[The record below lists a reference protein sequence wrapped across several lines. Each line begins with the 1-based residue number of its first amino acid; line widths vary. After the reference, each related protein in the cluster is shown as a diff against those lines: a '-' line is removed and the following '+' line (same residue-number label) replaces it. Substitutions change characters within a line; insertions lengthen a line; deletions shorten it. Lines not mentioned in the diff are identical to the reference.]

1 MSLYHCYQQVKQ
13 RVVTVIIISIFPQAV
28 TATVK
33 QSAPQINQC
42 RTVRPLM
49 KIRYRWNTVEDE
61 TEPHNMSNNSSQYGK
76 DGDTCFNSPTCP
88 SIVIIVTCVSLVGI
102 IANGAVLVIIFRTRR
117 LHKPVFMG
125 FAALALADFLYL
137 IFNTFLVH
145 LHWFFPDNKGSETA
159 ANVLGVIVLT
169 CAFSSASHVAFLS
182 VQQYF
187 MIAHPL
193 SSLAKQTNR
202 TVFIAS
208 LTVWIVCTFPSSF
221 YIYAVKMSNDP
232 LLGRLV
238 NFSVTII
245 ATFLPIIIILICH
258 FLKLKALR
266 ESVMNNRQSTRD
278 RMSKVVSVVI
288 LTYLVTTLP
297 INIHDTI
304 KLAGKIE
311 LSTAYFVIYRIA
323 FILLHLNFTINPFIY
338 FLFTPQCR
346 RILLMVK
353 CFPCYKKRSEEIYS
367 RQTGSTLLSHDHS
380 AGRHDTNV
388 CHTAM

>member
-1 MSLYHCYQQVKQ
+1 MSVYYCYQQVKQ
-13 RVVTVIIISIFPQAV
+13 RNVTVIIISIFPQAV
-28 TATVK
+28 TDTVK
-33 QSAPQINQC
+33 QSAPQINHC

-49 KIRYRWNTVEDE
+49 EIRYKWDVVADE
-61 TEPHNMSNNSSQYGK
+61 SGQHNMSNNSSQYGD
-76 DGDTCFNSPTCP
+76 DGDTCSNSPICP
-88 SIVIIVTCVSLVGI
+88 SIVILATCVSLVGI
-102 IANGAVLVIIFRTRR
+102 IANGAVLATIFRTGR

-137 IFNTFLVH
+137 IFNTFFVH

-159 ANVLGVIVLT
+159 ANVLSVIVVT
-169 CAFSSASHVAFLS
+169 SAFSSASHVTFLS

-208 LTVWIVCTFPSSF
+208 LTVWIVCTIPSSF
-221 YIYAVKMSNDP
+221 YIYAVRISNDP
-232 LLGRLV
+232 VLGRLV

-245 ATFLPIIIILICH
+245 VTFLPIIIILICH

-311 LSTAYFVIYRIA
+311 LSTVYFIIYRIA

-346 RILLMVK
+346 RILMMVK
-353 CFPCYKKRSEEIYS
+353 CLPCYKRSEEIHS

-388 CHTAM
+388 CHTAI

>member
-1 MSLYHCYQQVKQ
+1 MSVYYCYQQVKQ
-13 RVVTVIIISIFPQAV
+13 RNVTIIIISIFPQAV
-28 TATVK
+28 TDTVK
-33 QSAPQINQC
+33 QSAPQINLC

-49 KIRYRWNTVEDE
+49 EIRYRWDVVADE
-61 TEPHNMSNNSSQYGK
+61 SGQHNMSNNSSQYGE
-76 DGDTCFNSPTCP
+76 DGDTCSNSPICP
-88 SIVIIVTCVSLVGI
+88 SIVILATCVSLVGI

-137 IFNTFLVH
+137 IFNTFFVH

-159 ANVLGVIVLT
+159 ANVLSVIAVT
-169 CAFSSASHVAFLS
+169 SAFSSASHVTFLS

-208 LTVWIVCTFPSSF
+208 LTVWIVCTIPSSF
-221 YIYAVKMSNDP
+221 YIYAVRISNDP
-232 LLGRLV
+232 VLGRLV

-245 ATFLPIIIILICH
+245 VTFLPIIIILICH

-288 LTYLVTTLP
+288 LTYLLTTLP

-311 LSTAYFVIYRIA
+311 LSTVYFIIYRIA
-323 FILLHLNFTINPFIY
+323 FVLLHLNFTINPFIY

-346 RILLMVK
+346 RILMMVK
-353 CFPCYKKRSEEIYS
+353 CLPCYKRSEEIHS

-388 CHTAM
+388 CHTAI

>member
-1 MSLYHCYQQVKQ
+1 MSVYYCYQQVKQ
-13 RVVTVIIISIFPQAV
+13 RNVTVIIISIFPQAV
-28 TATVK
+28 TDTVK
-33 QSAPQINQC
+33 QSAPQINHC

-49 KIRYRWNTVEDE
+49 EIRYRWDVVADE
-61 TEPHNMSNNSSQYGK
+61 SGQHNMSNNSSQYGE
-76 DGDTCFNSPTCP
+76 DGDTCSNSPICP
-88 SIVIIVTCVSLVGI
+88 SIVILATCVSLVGI
-102 IANGAVLVIIFRTRR
+102 IANGAVLATIFRTRR

-137 IFNTFLVH
+137 IFNTFFVH

-159 ANVLGVIVLT
+159 ANVLSVIAVT
-169 CAFSSASHVAFLS
+169 SAFSSASHVTFLS

-208 LTVWIVCTFPSSF
+208 LTVWIVCTIPSSF
-221 YIYAVKMSNDP
+221 YIYAVRISNDP
-232 LLGRLV
+232 VLGRLV

-245 ATFLPIIIILICH
+245 VTFLPIIIILICH

-288 LTYLVTTLP
+288 LTYLLTTLP

-311 LSTAYFVIYRIA
+311 LSTVYFIIYRIA

-346 RILLMVK
+346 RILMMVK
-353 CFPCYKKRSEEIYS
+353 CLPCYKRSEEIHS

-388 CHTAM
+388 CNTAI

>member
-1 MSLYHCYQQVKQ
+1 MSVYYCYQQVKQ
-13 RVVTVIIISIFPQAV
+13 RNVTVIIISIFPQAV
-28 TATVK
+28 TDTVK
-33 QSAPQINQC
+33 QSAPQINHC

-49 KIRYRWNTVEDE
+49 EIRYKWDVVADE
-61 TEPHNMSNNSSQYGK
+61 SGQHNMSNNSSQYGE
-76 DGDTCFNSPTCP
+76 DGDTCSNSSICP
-88 SIVIIVTCVSLVGI
+88 SIVILATCVSLVGI
-102 IANGAVLVIIFRTRR
+102 IANGAVLATIFRTRR

-137 IFNTFLVH
+137 IFNTFFVH

-159 ANVLGVIVLT
+159 ANVLSVIVVT
-169 CAFSSASHVAFLS
+169 SAFSSASHVTFLS

-208 LTVWIVCTFPSSF
+208 LTVWIVCTIPSSF
-221 YIYAVKMSNDP
+221 YIYAVRISNDP
-232 LLGRLV
+232 VLGRLV

-245 ATFLPIIIILICH
+245 VTFLPIIIILICH

-288 LTYLVTTLP
+288 LTYLLTTLP

-311 LSTAYFVIYRIA
+311 LSTVYFIIYRIA

-346 RILLMVK
+346 RILMMVK
-353 CFPCYKKRSEEIYS
+353 CLPCYKRSEEIHS

-388 CHTAM
+388 CHTAI

>member
-1 MSLYHCYQQVKQ
+1 MSVYYCYQQVKQ
-13 RVVTVIIISIFPQAV
+13 RNITVIIISIFPQAV
-28 TATVK
+28 TDTVK
-33 QSAPQINQC
+33 QSAPQINHC

-49 KIRYRWNTVEDE
+49 EIRYKWDVVADE
-61 TEPHNMSNNSSQYGK
+61 SGQHNMSNNSSQYGE
-76 DGDTCFNSPTCP
+76 DGDTCSNSPICP
-88 SIVIIVTCVSLVGI
+88 SIVILATCVSLVGI
-102 IANGAVLVIIFRTRR
+102 IANGAVLATIFRTRR

-137 IFNTFLVH
+137 IFNTFFVH

-159 ANVLGVIVLT
+159 ANVLSVIVVT
-169 CAFSSASHVAFLS
+169 SAFSSASHVTFLS

-208 LTVWIVCTFPSSF
+208 LTVWIVCTIPSSF
-221 YIYAVKMSNDP
+221 YIYAVRISNDP
-232 LLGRLV
+232 VLGRLV

-245 ATFLPIIIILICH
+245 VTFLPIIIILICH

-311 LSTAYFVIYRIA
+311 LSTVYFIIYRIA

-346 RILLMVK
+346 RILMMVK
-353 CFPCYKKRSEEIYS
+353 CLPCYKRSEEIHS

-380 AGRHDTNV
+380 AGRHETNV
-388 CHTAM
+388 CHTAI

>member
-1 MSLYHCYQQVKQ
+1 MSVYYCYQQVKQ
-13 RVVTVIIISIFPQAV
+13 RNVTVIIISIFPQAV
-28 TATVK
+28 TDTVK
-33 QSAPQINQC
+33 QSAPQINHC

-49 KIRYRWNTVEDE
+49 EIRYKWDVVADE
-61 TEPHNMSNNSSQYGK
+61 SGQHNMSNNSSQYGE
-76 DGDTCFNSPTCP
+76 DGDTCSNSPICP
-88 SIVIIVTCVSLVGI
+88 SIVILATCVSLVGI
-102 IANGAVLVIIFRTRR
+102 IANGAVLATIFRTRR

-137 IFNTFLVH
+137 IFNTFFVH

-159 ANVLGVIVLT
+159 ANVLSVIVVT
-169 CAFSSASHVAFLS
+169 SAFSSASHVTFLS

-193 SSLAKQTNR
+193 SSMAKQTNR

-208 LTVWIVCTFPSSF
+208 LTVWIVCTIPSSF
-221 YIYAVKMSNDP
+221 YIYAVRISNDP
-232 LLGRLV
+232 VLGRLV

-245 ATFLPIIIILICH
+245 VTFLPIIIILICH

-311 LSTAYFVIYRIA
+311 LSTVYFIIYRIA

-346 RILLMVK
+346 RILMMVK
-353 CFPCYKKRSEEIYS
+353 CLPCYKRSEEIHS

-388 CHTAM
+388 CHTAI

>member
-1 MSLYHCYQQVKQ
+1 MSVYYCYQQVKQ
-13 RVVTVIIISIFPQAV
+13 RNVTVIIISIFPQAL
-28 TATVK
+28 TDTVK
-33 QSAPQINQC
+33 QSAPQINHC

-49 KIRYRWNTVEDE
+49 EIRYRWDVVADE
-61 TEPHNMSNNSSQYGK
+61 SGQHNMSNNSSQYGE
-76 DGDTCFNSPTCP
+76 DRDTCSNSPICP
-88 SIVIIVTCVSLVGI
+88 SIVILATCVSLVGI
-102 IANGAVLVIIFRTRR
+102 IANGAVLATIFRTRR

-137 IFNTFLVH
+137 IFNTFFVH

-159 ANVLGVIVLT
+159 ANVLSVIVVT
-169 CAFSSASHVAFLS
+169 SAFSSASHVTFLS

-208 LTVWIVCTFPSSF
+208 LTVWIVCTIPSSF
-221 YIYAVKMSNDP
+221 YIYAVRISNDP
-232 LLGRLV
+232 VLGRLV

-245 ATFLPIIIILICH
+245 VTFLPIIIILICH

-288 LTYLVTTLP
+288 LTYLLTTLP

-311 LSTAYFVIYRIA
+311 LSTVYFIIYRIA

-346 RILLMVK
+346 RILMMVK
-353 CFPCYKKRSEEIYS
+353 CLPCYKRSEEIHS

-388 CHTAM
+388 CHTAI

>member
-1 MSLYHCYQQVKQ
+1 MSVYYCYQQVKQ
-13 RVVTVIIISIFPQAV
+13 RNVTVIIISIFPQAV
-28 TATVK
+28 TDTVK
-33 QSAPQINQC
+33 QSAPQINHC

-49 KIRYRWNTVEDE
+49 EIRYKWDVVADE
-61 TEPHNMSNNSSQYGK
+61 SGQHNMSNNSSQYGE
-76 DGDTCFNSPTCP
+76 DGDTCSNSSICP
-88 SIVIIVTCVSLVGI
+88 SIVILATCVSLVGI
-102 IANGAVLVIIFRTRR
+102 IANGAVLATIFRTRR

-137 IFNTFLVH
+137 IFNTFFVH

-159 ANVLGVIVLT
+159 ANVLSVIVVT
-169 CAFSSASHVAFLS
+169 SAFSSASHVTFLS

-208 LTVWIVCTFPSSF
+208 LTVWIVCTIPSSF
-221 YIYAVKMSNDP
+221 YIYAVRISNDP
-232 LLGRLV
+232 VLGRLV

-245 ATFLPIIIILICH
+245 VTFLPIIIILICH

-311 LSTAYFVIYRIA
+311 LSTVYFIIYRIA

-346 RILLMVK
+346 RILMMVK
-353 CFPCYKKRSEEIYS
+353 CLPCYKRSEEIHS

-388 CHTAM
+388 CHTAI

>member
-1 MSLYHCYQQVKQ
+1 MSVYYCYQQVKQ
-13 RVVTVIIISIFPQAV
+13 RNVTVIIISIFPQAV
-28 TATVK
+28 TDTVK
-33 QSAPQINQC
+33 QSAPQINHC

-49 KIRYRWNTVEDE
+49 EIRYRWDVVADE
-61 TEPHNMSNNSSQYGK
+61 SGQHNMSNNSSQYGE
-76 DGDTCFNSPTCP
+76 DGDTCSNSPICP
-88 SIVIIVTCVSLVGI
+88 SIVILATCVSLVGI
-102 IANGAVLVIIFRTRR
+102 VANGAVLATIFRTRR

-137 IFNTFLVH
+137 IFNTFFVH

-159 ANVLGVIVLT
+159 ANVLSVIVVT
-169 CAFSSASHVAFLS
+169 SAFSSASHVTFLS

-208 LTVWIVCTFPSSF
+208 LTVWIVCTIPSSF
-221 YIYAVKMSNDP
+221 YIYAVRISNDP
-232 LLGRLV
+232 VLGRLV

-245 ATFLPIIIILICH
+245 VTFLPIIIILICH

-288 LTYLVTTLP
+288 LTYLLTTLP

-311 LSTAYFVIYRIA
+311 LSTVYFIIYRIA

-346 RILLMVK
+346 RILMMVK
-353 CFPCYKKRSEEIYS
+353 CLPCYKRSEEIHS

-388 CHTAM
+388 CHTAI

>member
-1 MSLYHCYQQVKQ
+1 MSVYYCYQQVKQ
-13 RVVTVIIISIFPQAV
+13 RNVTVITISIFPQAV
-28 TATVK
+28 TDTVK
-33 QSAPQINQC
+33 QSAPQINHC
-42 RTVRPLM
+42 RTVRPFM
-49 KIRYRWNTVEDE
+49 EIRYRWDVVADE
-61 TEPHNMSNNSSQYGK
+61 SGQHNMSNNSSQYGE
-76 DGDTCFNSPTCP
+76 DGDTCSNSPICP
-88 SIVIIVTCVSLVGI
+88 SIVILATCVSLVGI
-102 IANGAVLVIIFRTRR
+102 IANGAVLATIFRTRR

-159 ANVLGVIVLT
+159 ANVLSVIVVT
-169 CAFSSASHVAFLS
+169 SAFSSASHVTFLS

-208 LTVWIVCTFPSSF
+208 LTVWIVCTIPSSF
-221 YIYAVKMSNDP
+221 YIYAVRISNDP
-232 LLGRLV
+232 VLGRLV

-245 ATFLPIIIILICH
+245 VTFLPIIIILICH

-288 LTYLVTTLP
+288 FTYLLTTLP

-311 LSTAYFVIYRIA
+311 LSTAYFIIYRIA

-346 RILLMVK
+346 RILMMVK
-353 CFPCYKKRSEEIYS
+353 CLPCYKRSEEIHS

-388 CHTAM
+388 CHTAI

>member
-1 MSLYHCYQQVKQ
+1 
-13 RVVTVIIISIFPQAV
+13 
-28 TATVK
+28 
-33 QSAPQINQC
+33 
-42 RTVRPLM
+42 
-49 KIRYRWNTVEDE
+49 
-61 TEPHNMSNNSSQYGK
+61 MSNNSSQYGE
-76 DGDTCFNSPTCP
+76 DGDTCSNSPICP
-88 SIVIIVTCVSLVGI
+88 SIVILATCVSLVGI
-102 IANGAVLVIIFRTRR
+102 IANGAVLATIFRTRR

-137 IFNTFLVH
+137 IFNTFFVH

-159 ANVLGVIVLT
+159 ANVLSVIVVT
-169 CAFSSASHVAFLS
+169 SAFSSASHVTFLS

-208 LTVWIVCTFPSSF
+208 LTVWIVCTIPSSF
-221 YIYAVKMSNDP
+221 YIYAVRISNDP
-232 LLGRLV
+232 VLGRLV

-245 ATFLPIIIILICH
+245 VTFLPIIIILICH

-311 LSTAYFVIYRIA
+311 LSTAYFIIYRIA

-346 RILLMVK
+346 RILMMVK
-353 CFPCYKKRSEEIYS
+353 CFPCYKRSEEIHS

-388 CHTAM
+388 CHTAI

>member
-1 MSLYHCYQQVKQ
+1 MSVYYCYQQVKQ
-13 RVVTVIIISIFPQAV
+13 RNVTVITISIFPQAV
-28 TATVK
+28 TDTVK
-33 QSAPQINQC
+33 QSAPQINHC
-42 RTVRPLM
+42 RTVRPFM
-49 KIRYRWNTVEDE
+49 EIRYRWDVVADE
-61 TEPHNMSNNSSQYGK
+61 SGQHNMSNNSSQYGE
-76 DGDTCFNSPTCP
+76 DGDTCSNSPICP
-88 SIVIIVTCVSLVGI
+88 SIVILATCVSLVGI
-102 IANGAVLVIIFRTRR
+102 IANGAVLATIFRTRR

-159 ANVLGVIVLT
+159 ANVLSVIVVT
-169 CAFSSASHVAFLS
+169 SAFSYASHVTFLS

-208 LTVWIVCTFPSSF
+208 LTVWIVCTIPSSF
-221 YIYAVKMSNDP
+221 YIYAVRISNDP
-232 LLGRLV
+232 VLGRLV

-245 ATFLPIIIILICH
+245 VTFLPIIIILVCH

-311 LSTAYFVIYRIA
+311 LSTVYFIIYRIA

-346 RILLMVK
+346 RILIMVK
-353 CFPCYKKRSEEIYS
+353 CLPCFKRSEEIHS

-388 CHTAM
+388 CHTAI

>member
-1 MSLYHCYQQVKQ
+1 MSVYYCYQQVKQ
-13 RVVTVIIISIFPQAV
+13 RNVTVIIISIFPQAV
-28 TATVK
+28 TDTVK
-33 QSAPQINQC
+33 QSAPQINHC

-49 KIRYRWNTVEDE
+49 EIRYKWDVVADE
-61 TEPHNMSNNSSQYGK
+61 SGQHNMSNNSSQYGE
-76 DGDTCFNSPTCP
+76 DGDTCSNSPICP
-88 SIVIIVTCVSLVGI
+88 SIVILATCVSLVGI
-102 IANGAVLVIIFRTRR
+102 IANGAVLATIFRTRR

-137 IFNTFLVH
+137 IFNTFFVH

-159 ANVLGVIVLT
+159 ANVLSVIVVT
-169 CAFSSASHVAFLS
+169 SAFSSASHVTFLS

-208 LTVWIVCTFPSSF
+208 LTVWIVCTIPSSF
-221 YIYAVKMSNDP
+221 YIYAVRISNDP
-232 LLGRLV
+232 VLGRLV

-245 ATFLPIIIILICH
+245 VTFLPIIIILICH

-288 LTYLVTTLP
+288 LTYLLTTLP

-311 LSTAYFVIYRIA
+311 LSTVYFIIYRIA

-346 RILLMVK
+346 RILMMVK
-353 CFPCYKKRSEEIYS
+353 CLPCYKRSEEIHS

>member
-1 MSLYHCYQQVKQ
+1 MSVYYCYQQVKQ
-13 RVVTVIIISIFPQAV
+13 RNVTVITISIFPQAV
-28 TATVK
+28 TDTVK
-33 QSAPQINQC
+33 QSAPQINHC
-42 RTVRPLM
+42 RTVRPFM
-49 KIRYRWNTVEDE
+49 EIRYRWDVVADE
-61 TEPHNMSNNSSQYGK
+61 SGQHNMSNNSSQYGE
-76 DGDTCFNSPTCP
+76 DGDTCSNSPICP
-88 SIVIIVTCVSLVGI
+88 SIVILATCVSLVGI
-102 IANGAVLVIIFRTRR
+102 IANGAVLATIFRTRR

-159 ANVLGVIVLT
+159 ANVLSVIVVT
-169 CAFSSASHVAFLS
+169 SAFSSASHVTFLS

-208 LTVWIVCTFPSSF
+208 LTVWIVCTIPSSF
-221 YIYAVKMSNDP
+221 YIYAVRISNDP
-232 LLGRLV
+232 VLGRLV

-245 ATFLPIIIILICH
+245 VTFLPIIIILICH

-288 LTYLVTTLP
+288 LTYLLTTLP

-311 LSTAYFVIYRIA
+311 LSTVYFIIYRIA

-346 RILLMVK
+346 RILMMVK
-353 CFPCYKKRSEEIYS
+353 CLPCYKRSEEIHS

-388 CHTAM
+388 CHTAI

>member
-1 MSLYHCYQQVKQ
+1 MSVYYCYQQVKQ
-13 RVVTVIIISIFPQAV
+13 RNVTVIIISIFPQAV
-28 TATVK
+28 TDTVK
-33 QSAPQINQC
+33 QSAPQINHC

-49 KIRYRWNTVEDE
+49 EIRYRWDVVADE
-61 TEPHNMSNNSSQYGK
+61 SGQHNMSNNSSQYGE
-76 DGDTCFNSPTCP
+76 DGDTCSNSPICP
-88 SIVIIVTCVSLVGI
+88 SIVILATCVSLVGI
-102 IANGAVLVIIFRTRR
+102 IANGAVLATIFRTRR

-137 IFNTFLVH
+137 IFNTFFVH

-159 ANVLGVIVLT
+159 ANVLSVIVVT
-169 CAFSSASHVAFLS
+169 SAFSSASHVTFLS

-193 SSLAKQTNR
+193 SSMAKQTNR

-208 LTVWIVCTFPSSF
+208 LTVWIVCTIPSSF
-221 YIYAVKMSNDP
+221 YIYAVRISNDP
-232 LLGRLV
+232 VLGRLV

-245 ATFLPIIIILICH
+245 VTFLPIIIILICH

-288 LTYLVTTLP
+288 LTYLLTTLP

-311 LSTAYFVIYRIA
+311 LSTVYFIIYRIA

-346 RILLMVK
+346 RILMMVK
-353 CFPCYKKRSEEIYS
+353 CLPCYKRSEEIHS

-388 CHTAM
+388 CHTAI

>member
-1 MSLYHCYQQVKQ
+1 MSVYYCYQQVKQ
-13 RVVTVIIISIFPQAV
+13 RNVTVIIISIFPQAV
-28 TATVK
+28 TDTVK
-33 QSAPQINQC
+33 QSAPQINHC

-49 KIRYRWNTVEDE
+49 EIRYRWDVVADE
-61 TEPHNMSNNSSQYGK
+61 IGQHNMSNNSSQYGE
-76 DGDTCFNSPTCP
+76 DGDTCSNSPICP
-88 SIVIIVTCVSLVGI
+88 SIVILATCVSLVGI
-102 IANGAVLVIIFRTRR
+102 IANGAVLATIFRTRR

-137 IFNTFLVH
+137 IFNTFFVH

-159 ANVLGVIVLT
+159 ANVLSVIVVT
-169 CAFSSASHVAFLS
+169 SAFSSASHVTFLS

-208 LTVWIVCTFPSSF
+208 LTVWIVCTIPSSF
-221 YIYAVKMSNDP
+221 YIFAVRISNDP
-232 LLGRLV
+232 VLGRLV

-245 ATFLPIIIILICH
+245 VTFLPIIIILICH

-311 LSTAYFVIYRIA
+311 LSTVYLIIYRIA

-346 RILLMVK
+346 RILMMVK
-353 CFPCYKKRSEEIYS
+353 CLPCYKRSEEIHS
-367 RQTGSTLLSHDHS
+367 RQTGSTLLSRDHS

-388 CHTAM
+388 CHTAI

>member
-1 MSLYHCYQQVKQ
+1 MSVYYCYQQVKQ
-13 RVVTVIIISIFPQAV
+13 RNVTVIIISIFPQAV
-28 TATVK
+28 TDTVK
-33 QSAPQINQC
+33 QSAPQINHC

-49 KIRYRWNTVEDE
+49 EIRYKWDVVADE
-61 TEPHNMSNNSSQYGK
+61 SGQHNMSNNSSQYGE
-76 DGDTCFNSPTCP
+76 DGDTCSNSPICP
-88 SIVIIVTCVSLVGI
+88 SIVILATCVSLVGI
-102 IANGAVLVIIFRTRR
+102 IANGAVLATIFRTRR

-137 IFNTFLVH
+137 IFNTFFVH

-159 ANVLGVIVLT
+159 ANVLSVIVVT
-169 CAFSSASHVAFLS
+169 SAFSSASHVTFLS

-193 SSLAKQTNR
+193 SSMAKQTNR

-208 LTVWIVCTFPSSF
+208 LTVWIVCTIPSSF
-221 YIYAVKMSNDP
+221 YIYAVRISNDP
-232 LLGRLV
+232 VLGRLV

-245 ATFLPIIIILICH
+245 VTFLPIIIILICH

-311 LSTAYFVIYRIA
+311 LSTVYLIIYRIA

-346 RILLMVK
+346 RILMMVK
-353 CFPCYKKRSEEIYS
+353 CLPCYKRSEEIHS

-388 CHTAM
+388 CHTAI

>member
-1 MSLYHCYQQVKQ
+1 MSVYYCYQQVKQ
-13 RVVTVIIISIFPQAV
+13 RNVTVIIISIFPQAV
-28 TATVK
+28 TDTVK
-33 QSAPQINQC
+33 QSAPQINHC

-49 KIRYRWNTVEDE
+49 EIRYRWDVVADE
-61 TEPHNMSNNSSQYGK
+61 SGQHNMSNNSSQYGE
-76 DGDTCFNSPTCP
+76 DGDTCSNSPICP
-88 SIVIIVTCVSLVGI
+88 SIVILATCVSLVGI
-102 IANGAVLVIIFRTRR
+102 IANGAVLATIFRTRR

-137 IFNTFLVH
+137 IFNTFFVH

-159 ANVLGVIVLT
+159 ANVLSVIAVT
-169 CAFSSASHVAFLS
+169 SAFSSASHVTFLS

-208 LTVWIVCTFPSSF
+208 LTVWIVCTIPSSF
-221 YIYAVKMSNDP
+221 YIYAVRISNDP
-232 LLGRLV
+232 VLGRLV

-245 ATFLPIIIILICH
+245 VTFLPIIIILICH

-288 LTYLVTTLP
+288 LTYLLTTLP

-311 LSTAYFVIYRIA
+311 LSTVYFIIYRIA

-346 RILLMVK
+346 RILMMVK
-353 CFPCYKKRSEEIYS
+353 CLPCYKRSEEIHS

-388 CHTAM
+388 CHTAI

>member
-1 MSLYHCYQQVKQ
+1 MSVYYCYQQVKQ
-13 RVVTVIIISIFPQAV
+13 RNVTVIIISIFPQAV
-28 TATVK
+28 TDTVK
-33 QSAPQINQC
+33 QSAPQINHC

-49 KIRYRWNTVEDE
+49 EIRYRWDVVADE
-61 TEPHNMSNNSSQYGK
+61 SGQHNMSNNSSQYGE
-76 DGDTCFNSPTCP
+76 DGDTCSNSPICP
-88 SIVIIVTCVSLVGI
+88 SIVILATCVSLVGI
-102 IANGAVLVIIFRTRR
+102 IANGAVLATIFRTGR

-137 IFNTFLVH
+137 IFNTFFVH

-159 ANVLGVIVLT
+159 ANVLSVIVVT
-169 CAFSSASHVAFLS
+169 SAFSSASHVTFLS

-208 LTVWIVCTFPSSF
+208 LTVWIVCTIPSSF
-221 YIYAVKMSNDP
+221 YIYAVRISNDP
-232 LLGRLV
+232 VLGRLV

-245 ATFLPIIIILICH
+245 VTFLPIIIILICH

-288 LTYLVTTLP
+288 LTYLLTTLP

-311 LSTAYFVIYRIA
+311 LSTVYFIIYRIA

-346 RILLMVK
+346 RILMMVK
-353 CFPCYKKRSEEIYS
+353 CLPCYKRSEEIHS

-388 CHTAM
+388 CHTAI

>member
-1 MSLYHCYQQVKQ
+1 MSVYYCYQQVKQ
-13 RVVTVIIISIFPQAV
+13 RNVTIIIISIFPQAV
-28 TATVK
+28 TDTVK
-33 QSAPQINQC
+33 QSAPQINLC

-49 KIRYRWNTVEDE
+49 EIRYRWDVVADE
-61 TEPHNMSNNSSQYGK
+61 SGQHNMSNNSSQYGE
-76 DGDTCFNSPTCP
+76 DGDTCSNSPICP
-88 SIVIIVTCVSLVGI
+88 SIVILATCVSLVGI

-145 LHWFFPDNKGSETA
+145 LHWFFPDNKRSETA
-159 ANVLGVIVLT
+159 ANVLSVIVVT
-169 CAFSSASHVAFLS
+169 SAFSSASHVTFLS

-208 LTVWIVCTFPSSF
+208 LTVWIVCTIPSSF
-221 YIYAVKMSNDP
+221 YIYAVRISNDP
-232 LLGRLV
+232 VLGRLV

-245 ATFLPIIIILICH
+245 VTFLPIIIILICH
-258 FLKLKALR
+258 FLKLKALG

-288 LTYLVTTLP
+288 LTYLLTTLP

-311 LSTAYFVIYRIA
+311 LSTVYFIIYRIA
-323 FILLHLNFTINPFIY
+323 FVLLHLNFTINPFIY

-346 RILLMVK
+346 RILMMVK
-353 CFPCYKKRSEEIYS
+353 CLPCYKRSEEIHS

-388 CHTAM
+388 CHTAI

>member
-1 MSLYHCYQQVKQ
+1 MSVYYCYQQVKQ
-13 RVVTVIIISIFPQAV
+13 RNVTVIIISIFPQAV
-28 TATVK
+28 TDTVK
-33 QSAPQINQC
+33 QSAPQINHC

-49 KIRYRWNTVEDE
+49 EIRYRWDVVADE
-61 TEPHNMSNNSSQYGK
+61 SGQHNMSNNSSQYGE
-76 DGDTCFNSPTCP
+76 DGDTCSNSPICP
-88 SIVIIVTCVSLVGI
+88 SIVILATCVSLVGI
-102 IANGAVLVIIFRTRR
+102 IANGAVLATIFRTRR

-137 IFNTFLVH
+137 IFNTFFVH

-159 ANVLGVIVLT
+159 ANVLSVIVVT
-169 CAFSSASHVAFLS
+169 SAFSSASHVTFLS

-208 LTVWIVCTFPSSF
+208 LTVWIVCTIPSSF
-221 YIYAVKMSNDP
+221 YIYAVRISNDP
-232 LLGRLV
+232 VLGRLV

-245 ATFLPIIIILICH
+245 VTFLPIIIILICH

-288 LTYLVTTLP
+288 FTYLLTTLP

-311 LSTAYFVIYRIA
+311 LSTVYFIIYRIA

-346 RILLMVK
+346 RILMMVK
-353 CFPCYKKRSEEIYS
+353 CLPCYKRSEEIHS

-388 CHTAM
+388 CHTAI

>member
-1 MSLYHCYQQVKQ
+1 MSVYYCYQQVKQ
-13 RVVTVIIISIFPQAV
+13 RNVTVIIISIFPQAV
-28 TATVK
+28 TDTVK
-33 QSAPQINQC
+33 QSAPQINHC

-49 KIRYRWNTVEDE
+49 EIRYRWDVVADE
-61 TEPHNMSNNSSQYGK
+61 SGQHNMSNNSSQYGE
-76 DGDTCFNSPTCP
+76 DGDTCSNSPICP
-88 SIVIIVTCVSLVGI
+88 SIVILATCVSLVGI
-102 IANGAVLVIIFRTRR
+102 IANGAVLATIFRTGR

-137 IFNTFLVH
+137 IFNTFFVH

-159 ANVLGVIVLT
+159 ANVLSVIVVT
-169 CAFSSASHVAFLS
+169 SAFSSASHVTFLS

-208 LTVWIVCTFPSSF
+208 LTVWIVCTIPSSF
-221 YIYAVKMSNDP
+221 YIYAVRISNDP
-232 LLGRLV
+232 VLGRLV

-245 ATFLPIIIILICH
+245 VTFLPIIIILICH

-288 LTYLVTTLP
+288 LTYLLTTLP

-311 LSTAYFVIYRIA
+311 LSTVYFIIYRIA

-346 RILLMVK
+346 RILMMVK
-353 CFPCYKKRSEEIYS
+353 CLPCYKRSEEIHS

-380 AGRHDTNV
+380 VGRHDTNV
-388 CHTAM
+388 CNTAI

>member
-1 MSLYHCYQQVKQ
+1 MSVYYCYQQVKQ
-13 RVVTVIIISIFPQAV
+13 RNVTVIIISIFPQAV
-28 TATVK
+28 TDTVK
-33 QSAPQINQC
+33 QSAPQINHC

-49 KIRYRWNTVEDE
+49 EIRYRWDVVADE
-61 TEPHNMSNNSSQYGK
+61 SGQHNMSNNSSQYGE
-76 DGDTCFNSPTCP
+76 DGDTCSYSPICP
-88 SIVIIVTCVSLVGI
+88 SIVILATCVSLVGI
-102 IANGAVLVIIFRTRR
+102 IANGAVLATIFRTGR

-137 IFNTFLVH
+137 IFNTFFVH

-159 ANVLGVIVLT
+159 ANVLSVIVVT
-169 CAFSSASHVAFLS
+169 SAFSSASHVTFLS

-208 LTVWIVCTFPSSF
+208 LTVWIVCTIPSSF
-221 YIYAVKMSNDP
+221 YIYAVRISNDP
-232 LLGRLV
+232 VLGRLV

-245 ATFLPIIIILICH
+245 VTFLPIIIILICH

-311 LSTAYFVIYRIA
+311 LSTVYFIIYRIA

-346 RILLMVK
+346 RILMMVK
-353 CFPCYKKRSEEIYS
+353 CLPCYKRSEEIHS

-380 AGRHDTNV
+380 VGRHDTNV
-388 CHTAM
+388 CHTAI

>member
-1 MSLYHCYQQVKQ
+1 MSVYYCYQQVKQ
-13 RVVTVIIISIFPQAV
+13 RNVTVIIISIFPQAV
-28 TATVK
+28 TDTVK
-33 QSAPQINQC
+33 QSAPQINHC

-49 KIRYRWNTVEDE
+49 EIRYRWDVVADE
-61 TEPHNMSNNSSQYGK
+61 SGQHNMSNNSSQYGEG
-76 DGDTCFNSPTCP
+76 GDTCSNSPICP
-88 SIVIIVTCVSLVGI
+88 SIVILATCVSLVGI
-102 IANGAVLVIIFRTRR
+102 IANGAVLATIFRTRR

-137 IFNTFLVH
+137 IFNTFFVH

-159 ANVLGVIVLT
+159 ANVLSVIVVT
-169 CAFSSASHVAFLS
+169 SAFSSASHVTFLS

-208 LTVWIVCTFPSSF
+208 LTVWIVCTIPSSF
-221 YIYAVKMSNDP
+221 YIYAVRISNDP
-232 LLGRLV
+232 VLGRLV

-245 ATFLPIIIILICH
+245 VTFLPIIIILICH

-288 LTYLVTTLP
+288 LTYLLTTLP

-311 LSTAYFVIYRIA
+311 LSTVYFIIYRIA

-346 RILLMVK
+346 RILMMVK
-353 CFPCYKKRSEEIYS
+353 CLPCYKRSEEIHS

-388 CHTAM
+388 CHTAI

>member
-1 MSLYHCYQQVKQ
+1 MSVYYCYQQVKQ
-13 RVVTVIIISIFPQAV
+13 RNVTVIIISIFPQAV
-28 TATVK
+28 TDTVK
-33 QSAPQINQC
+33 QSAPQINHC

-49 KIRYRWNTVEDE
+49 EIRYRWDVVADE
-61 TEPHNMSNNSSQYGK
+61 IGQHNMSNNSSQYGE
-76 DGDTCFNSPTCP
+76 DGDTCSNSPICP
-88 SIVIIVTCVSLVGI
+88 SIVILATCVSLVGI
-102 IANGAVLVIIFRTRR
+102 IANGAVLATIFRTRR

-137 IFNTFLVH
+137 IFNTFFVH

-159 ANVLGVIVLT
+159 ANVLSVIVVT
-169 CAFSSASHVAFLS
+169 SAFSSASHVTFLS

-208 LTVWIVCTFPSSF
+208 LTVWIVCTIPSSF
-221 YIYAVKMSNDP
+221 YIYAVRISNDP
-232 LLGRLV
+232 VLGRLV

-245 ATFLPIIIILICH
+245 VTFLPIIIILICH

-288 LTYLVTTLP
+288 LTYLLTTLP

-311 LSTAYFVIYRIA
+311 LSTVYLIIYRIA

-346 RILLMVK
+346 RILMMVK
-353 CFPCYKKRSEEIYS
+353 CLPCYKRSEEIHS

-388 CHTAM
+388 CHTAI

>member
-1 MSLYHCYQQVKQ
+1 MSVYYCYQQVKQ
-13 RVVTVIIISIFPQAV
+13 RNVTVIIISIFPQAV
-28 TATVK
+28 TDTVK
-33 QSAPQINQC
+33 QSAPQINHC

-49 KIRYRWNTVEDE
+49 EIRYRWDVVADE
-61 TEPHNMSNNSSQYGK
+61 SGQHNMSNNSSQYGE
-76 DGDTCFNSPTCP
+76 DGDTCSNSPICP
-88 SIVIIVTCVSLVGI
+88 SIVILATCVSLVGI
-102 IANGAVLVIIFRTRR
+102 IANGAVLATIFRTRR

-137 IFNTFLVH
+137 IFNTFFVH

-159 ANVLGVIVLT
+159 ANVLSVIVVT
-169 CAFSSASHVAFLS
+169 SAFSSASHVTFLS

-208 LTVWIVCTFPSSF
+208 LTVWIVCTIPSSF
-221 YIYAVKMSNDP
+221 YIYAVRISNDP
-232 LLGRLV
+232 VLGRLV

-245 ATFLPIIIILICH
+245 VTFLPIIIILICH

-288 LTYLVTTLP
+288 LTYLLTTLP

-311 LSTAYFVIYRIA
+311 LSTVYFIIYRIA

-346 RILLMVK
+346 RILMMVK
-353 CFPCYKKRSEEIYS
+353 CLPCFKRSEEIHS

-388 CHTAM
+388 CNTAI

>member
-1 MSLYHCYQQVKQ
+1 MSVYYCYQQVKQ
-13 RVVTVIIISIFPQAV
+13 RNVTVITISIFPQAV
-28 TATVK
+28 TDTVK
-33 QSAPQINQC
+33 QSAPQINHC
-42 RTVRPLM
+42 RTVRPFM
-49 KIRYRWNTVEDE
+49 EIRYRWDVVADE
-61 TEPHNMSNNSSQYGK
+61 SGQHNMSNNSSQYGE
-76 DGDTCFNSPTCP
+76 DGDTCSNSPICP
-88 SIVIIVTCVSLVGI
+88 SIVILATCVSLVGI
-102 IANGAVLVIIFRTRR
+102 IANGAVLATIFRTRR

-137 IFNTFLVH
+137 IFNTFFVH

-159 ANVLGVIVLT
+159 ANVLSVIVVT
-169 CAFSSASHVAFLS
+169 SAFSSASHVTFLS

-208 LTVWIVCTFPSSF
+208 LTVWIVCTIPSSF
-221 YIYAVKMSNDP
+221 YIYAVRISNDP
-232 LLGRLV
+232 VLGRLV

-245 ATFLPIIIILICH
+245 VTFLPIIIILICH

-288 LTYLVTTLP
+288 LTYLLTTLP

-311 LSTAYFVIYRIA
+311 LSTVYFIIYRIA

-346 RILLMVK
+346 RILMMVK
-353 CFPCYKKRSEEIYS
+353 CLPCYKRSEEIHS

-388 CHTAM
+388 CHTAI

>member
-1 MSLYHCYQQVKQ
+1 MSVYYCYQQVKQ
-13 RVVTVIIISIFPQAV
+13 RNVTVIIISIFPQAV
-28 TATVK
+28 TDTVK
-33 QSAPQINQC
+33 QSAPQINHC
-42 RTVRPLM
+42 RTVRPLIE
-49 KIRYRWNTVEDE
+49 IRYRWDVVADE
-61 TEPHNMSNNSSQYGK
+61 SGQHNMSNNSSQYGE
-76 DGDTCFNSPTCP
+76 DGDTCSNSPICP
-88 SIVIIVTCVSLVGI
+88 SIVILATCVSLVGI
-102 IANGAVLVIIFRTRR
+102 IANGAVLATIFRTRR

-137 IFNTFLVH
+137 IFNTFFVH

-159 ANVLGVIVLT
+159 ANVLSVIVVT
-169 CAFSSASHVAFLS
+169 SAFSSASHVTFLS

-208 LTVWIVCTFPSSF
+208 LTVWIVCTIPSSF
-221 YIYAVKMSNDP
+221 YIYAVRISNDP
-232 LLGRLV
+232 VLGRLV

-245 ATFLPIIIILICH
+245 VTFLPIIIILICH

-288 LTYLVTTLP
+288 LTYLLTTLP

-311 LSTAYFVIYRIA
+311 LSTVYFIIYRIA

-346 RILLMVK
+346 RILMMVK
-353 CFPCYKKRSEEIYS
+353 CLPCYKRSEEIHS

-388 CHTAM
+388 CHTAI

>member
-1 MSLYHCYQQVKQ
+1 MSVYYCYQQVKQ
-13 RVVTVIIISIFPQAV
+13 RNVTVIIISIFPQAV
-28 TATVK
+28 TDTVK
-33 QSAPQINQC
+33 QSAPQINHC

-49 KIRYRWNTVEDE
+49 EIRYRWDVVADKSGQ
-61 TEPHNMSNNSSQYGK
+61 HNMSNNSSQYGE
-76 DGDTCFNSPTCP
+76 DGDTCSNSPICP
-88 SIVIIVTCVSLVGI
+88 SIVILATCVSLVGI
-102 IANGAVLVIIFRTRR
+102 IANGAVLATIFRTRR

-137 IFNTFLVH
+137 IFNTFFVH

-159 ANVLGVIVLT
+159 ANVLSVIVVT
-169 CAFSSASHVAFLS
+169 SAFSSASHVTFLS

-208 LTVWIVCTFPSSF
+208 LTVWIVCTIPSSF
-221 YIYAVKMSNDP
+221 YIYAVRISNDP
-232 LLGRLV
+232 VLGRLV

-245 ATFLPIIIILICH
+245 VTFLPIIIILICH

-311 LSTAYFVIYRIA
+311 LSTAYFIIYRIA

-346 RILLMVK
+346 RILMMVK
-353 CFPCYKKRSEEIYS
+353 CFPCYKRSEEIHS

-380 AGRHDTNV
+380 SGRHDTNV
-388 CHTAM
+388 CHTAI

>member
-1 MSLYHCYQQVKQ
+1 MSVYYCYQQVKQ
-13 RVVTVIIISIFPQAV
+13 RNVTVIIISIFPQAV
-28 TATVK
+28 TDTVK
-33 QSAPQINQC
+33 QSAPQINHC

-49 KIRYRWNTVEDE
+49 EIRYKWDVVADE
-61 TEPHNMSNNSSQYGK
+61 SGQHNMSNNSSQYGE
-76 DGDTCFNSPTCP
+76 DGDTCSNSPICP
-88 SIVIIVTCVSLVGI
+88 SIVILATCVSLVGI
-102 IANGAVLVIIFRTRR
+102 IANGAVLATIFRTRR

-137 IFNTFLVH
+137 IFNTFFVH

-159 ANVLGVIVLT
+159 ANVLSVIVVT
-169 CAFSSASHVAFLS
+169 SAFSSASHVTFLS

-208 LTVWIVCTFPSSF
+208 LTVWIVCTIPSSF
-221 YIYAVKMSNDP
+221 YIYAVRISNDP
-232 LLGRLV
+232 VLGRLV

-245 ATFLPIIIILICH
+245 VTFLPIIIILICH

-288 LTYLVTTLP
+288 FTYLLTTLP

-311 LSTAYFVIYRIA
+311 LSTVYFIIYRIA

-346 RILLMVK
+346 RILMMVK
-353 CFPCYKKRSEEIYS
+353 CFPCYKRSEEIHS

-388 CHTAM
+388 CHTAI

>member
-1 MSLYHCYQQVKQ
+1 MSVYYCYQQVKQ
-13 RVVTVIIISIFPQAV
+13 RNVTVIIISIFPQV
-28 TATVK
+28 VIDTVK
-33 QSAPQINQC
+33 QSAPQINHC
-42 RTVRPLM
+42 RTVRPFM
-49 KIRYRWNTVEDE
+49 EIRYRWDVVADE
-61 TEPHNMSNNSSQYGK
+61 SGQHNMSNNSSQYGE
-76 DGDTCFNSPTCP
+76 DGDTCSNSPICP
-88 SIVIIVTCVSLVGI
+88 SIVILATCVSLVGI

-145 LHWFFPDNKGSETA
+145 LHWFFPDDKGSETA
-159 ANVLGVIVLT
+159 ANVLSVIVVT
-169 CAFSSASHVAFLS
+169 SAFSSASHVTFLS

-208 LTVWIVCTFPSSF
+208 LTVWIVCTIPSSF
-221 YIYAVKMSNDP
+221 YIYAVRISNDP
-232 LLGRLV
+232 VLGRLV

-245 ATFLPIIIILICH
+245 VTFLPIIIILICH

-288 LTYLVTTLP
+288 LTYLLTTLP

-311 LSTAYFVIYRIA
+311 LSTVYFIIYRIA

-346 RILLMVK
+346 RILMMVK
-353 CFPCYKKRSEEIYS
+353 CLPCYKRSEEIHS

-380 AGRHDTNV
+380 AGRHETNV
-388 CHTAM
+388 CHTAI

>member
-1 MSLYHCYQQVKQ
+1 MSVYYCYQQVKQ
-13 RVVTVIIISIFPQAV
+13 RNVTVIIISIFPQAV
-28 TATVK
+28 TDTVK
-33 QSAPQINQC
+33 QSAPQINHC

-49 KIRYRWNTVEDE
+49 EIRYKWDVVADE
-61 TEPHNMSNNSSQYGK
+61 SGQHNMSNNSSQYGE
-76 DGDTCFNSPTCP
+76 DGDTCSNSPICP
-88 SIVIIVTCVSLVGI
+88 SIVILATCVSLVGI
-102 IANGAVLVIIFRTRR
+102 IANGAVLATIFRTRR

-137 IFNTFLVH
+137 IFNTFFVH

-159 ANVLGVIVLT
+159 ANVLSVIVVT
-169 CAFSSASHVAFLS
+169 SAFSSASHVTFLS

-208 LTVWIVCTFPSSF
+208 LTVWIVCTIPSSF
-221 YIYAVKMSNDP
+221 YIYAVRISNDP
-232 LLGRLV
+232 VLGRLV

-245 ATFLPIIIILICH
+245 VTFLPIIIILICH

-288 LTYLVTTLP
+288 LTYLLTTLP

-311 LSTAYFVIYRIA
+311 LSTVYFIIYRIA
-323 FILLHLNFTINPFIY
+323 FVLLHLNFTINPFIY

-346 RILLMVK
+346 RILMMVK
-353 CFPCYKKRSEEIYS
+353 CLPCYKRSEEIHS

-388 CHTAM
+388 CHTAI

>member
-1 MSLYHCYQQVKQ
+1 ME
-13 RVVTVIIISIFPQAV
+13 
-28 TATVK
+28 
-33 QSAPQINQC
+33 
-42 RTVRPLM
+42 
-49 KIRYRWNTVEDE
+49 IRYRWDVVADE
-61 TEPHNMSNNSSQYGK
+61 SGQHNMSNNSSQYGE
-76 DGDTCFNSPTCP
+76 DGDTCSNSPICP
-88 SIVIIVTCVSLVGI
+88 SIVILATCVSLVGI
-102 IANGAVLVIIFRTRR
+102 IANGAVLATIFRTRR

-137 IFNTFLVH
+137 IFNTFFVH

-159 ANVLGVIVLT
+159 ANVLSVIVVT
-169 CAFSSASHVAFLS
+169 SAFSSASHVTFLS

-208 LTVWIVCTFPSSF
+208 LTVWIVCTIPSSF
-221 YIYAVKMSNDP
+221 YIYAVRISNDP
-232 LLGRLV
+232 VLGRLV

-245 ATFLPIIIILICH
+245 VTFLPIIIILICH

-311 LSTAYFVIYRIA
+311 LSTVYFIIYRIA

-346 RILLMVK
+346 RILMMVK
-353 CFPCYKKRSEEIYS
+353 CLPCYKRSEEIHS

-388 CHTAM
+388 CHTAI

>member
-1 MSLYHCYQQVKQ
+1 MSVYYCYQQVKQ
-13 RVVTVIIISIFPQAV
+13 RNVTVIIISIFPQAV
-28 TATVK
+28 TDTVK
-33 QSAPQINQC
+33 QSAPQINHC

-49 KIRYRWNTVEDE
+49 EIRYRWDVVADE
-61 TEPHNMSNNSSQYGK
+61 IGQHNMSNNSSQYGE
-76 DGDTCFNSPTCP
+76 DGDTCSNSPICP
-88 SIVIIVTCVSLVGI
+88 SIVILATCVSLVGI
-102 IANGAVLVIIFRTRR
+102 IANGAVLATIFRTGR

-137 IFNTFLVH
+137 IFNTFFVH

-159 ANVLGVIVLT
+159 ANVLSVIVVT
-169 CAFSSASHVAFLS
+169 SAFSSASHVTFLS

-208 LTVWIVCTFPSSF
+208 LTVWIVCTIPSSF
-221 YIYAVKMSNDP
+221 YIYAVRISNDP
-232 LLGRLV
+232 VLGRLV

-245 ATFLPIIIILICH
+245 VTFLPIIIILICH

-311 LSTAYFVIYRIA
+311 LSTVYLIIYRIA

-346 RILLMVK
+346 RILMMVK
-353 CFPCYKKRSEEIYS
+353 CLPCYKRSEEIHS

-388 CHTAM
+388 CHTAI

>member
-1 MSLYHCYQQVKQ
+1 MSVYYCYQQVKQ
-13 RVVTVIIISIFPQAV
+13 RNVTVIIISIFPQAV
-28 TATVK
+28 TDTVK
-33 QSAPQINQC
+33 QSAPQINHC

-49 KIRYRWNTVEDE
+49 EIRYKWDVVADE
-61 TEPHNMSNNSSQYGK
+61 SGQHNMSNNSSQYGE
-76 DGDTCFNSPTCP
+76 DGDTCSNSPICP
-88 SIVIIVTCVSLVGI
+88 SIVILATCVSLVGI
-102 IANGAVLVIIFRTRR
+102 IANGAVLATIFRTRR

-137 IFNTFLVH
+137 IFNTFFVH

-159 ANVLGVIVLT
+159 ANVLSVIVVT
-169 CAFSSASHVAFLS
+169 SAFSSASHVTFLS

-208 LTVWIVCTFPSSF
+208 LTVWIVCTIPSSF
-221 YIYAVKMSNDP
+221 YIYAVRISNDP
-232 LLGRLV
+232 VLGRLV

-245 ATFLPIIIILICH
+245 VTFLPIIIILICH

-288 LTYLVTTLP
+288 LTYLLTTLP

-311 LSTAYFVIYRIA
+311 LSTVYFIIYRIA

-346 RILLMVK
+346 RILMMVK
-353 CFPCYKKRSEEIYS
+353 CLPCYKRSEEIHS

-380 AGRHDTNV
+380 AGRHETNV
-388 CHTAM
+388 CHTAI

>member
-1 MSLYHCYQQVKQ
+1 MSVYYCYQQVKQ
-13 RVVTVIIISIFPQAV
+13 RNVTVIIISIFPQAV
-28 TATVK
+28 TDTVK
-33 QSAPQINQC
+33 QSAPQINHC

-49 KIRYRWNTVEDE
+49 EIRYKWDVVADE
-61 TEPHNMSNNSSQYGK
+61 SGQHNMSNNSSQYGE
-76 DGDTCFNSPTCP
+76 DGDTCSNSPICP
-88 SIVIIVTCVSLVGI
+88 SIVILATCVSLVGI
-102 IANGAVLVIIFRTRR
+102 IANGAVLATIFRTRR

-137 IFNTFLVH
+137 IFNTFFVH

-159 ANVLGVIVLT
+159 ANVLSVIVVT
-169 CAFSSASHVAFLS
+169 SAFSSASHVTFLS

-208 LTVWIVCTFPSSF
+208 LTVWIVCSIPSSF
-221 YIYAVKMSNDP
+221 YIYAVRISNDP
-232 LLGRLV
+232 VLGRLV

-245 ATFLPIIIILICH
+245 VTFLPIIIILICH

-288 LTYLVTTLP
+288 LTYLLTTLP

-311 LSTAYFVIYRIA
+311 LSTVYFIIYRIA

-346 RILLMVK
+346 RILMMVK
-353 CFPCYKKRSEEIYS
+353 CFPCYKRSEEIHS

-380 AGRHDTNV
+380 VGRHDTNV

>member
-1 MSLYHCYQQVKQ
+1 MSVYYCYQQVKQ
-13 RVVTVIIISIFPQAV
+13 RNVTVIIISIFPQAV
-28 TATVK
+28 TDTVK
-33 QSAPQINQC
+33 QSAPQINHC

-49 KIRYRWNTVEDE
+49 EIRYKWDVVADE
-61 TEPHNMSNNSSQYGK
+61 SGQHNMSNNSSQYGE
-76 DGDTCFNSPTCP
+76 DGDTCSNSPICP
-88 SIVIIVTCVSLVGI
+88 SIVILATCVSLVGI
-102 IANGAVLVIIFRTRR
+102 IANGAVLATIFRTRR

-137 IFNTFLVH
+137 IFNTFFVH

-159 ANVLGVIVLT
+159 ANVLSVIVVT
-169 CAFSSASHVAFLS
+169 SAFSSASHVTFLS

-193 SSLAKQTNR
+193 SSMAKQTNR

-208 LTVWIVCTFPSSF
+208 LTVWIVCTIPSSF
-221 YIYAVKMSNDP
+221 YIYAVRISNDP
-232 LLGRLV
+232 VLGRLV

-245 ATFLPIIIILICH
+245 VTFLPIIIILICH

-288 LTYLVTTLP
+288 LTYLLTTLP

-311 LSTAYFVIYRIA
+311 LSTVYFIIYRIA

-346 RILLMVK
+346 RILMMVK
-353 CFPCYKKRSEEIYS
+353 CLPCYKRSEEIHS

-388 CHTAM
+388 CHMAI